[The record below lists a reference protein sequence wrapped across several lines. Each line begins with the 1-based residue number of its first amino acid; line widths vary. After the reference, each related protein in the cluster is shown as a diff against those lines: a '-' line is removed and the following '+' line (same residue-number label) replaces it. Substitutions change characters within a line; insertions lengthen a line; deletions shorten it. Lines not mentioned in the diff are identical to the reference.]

1 MFLIATVACVV
12 PSVALPADPKPDFD
26 IKTNTVDISVT
37 LDSKIK
43 TDAGLAANCLAEG
56 KKWAEKQRAE
66 AEGIQRE
73 EPKFFPKDGYS
84 YGRVYTVASVVLNRY
99 VSIERDE
106 TEDTGGAHP
115 NSQIETILWDRGV
128 GKRISIR
135 PFFTETADNGPT
147 MQAMAKTIVA
157 ALKAEKKKRKI
168 EDQPGIDWFQNIEPS
183 LLKIGPVVLAP
194 STEAGKSSGL
204 TFNYAPYAVGPYA
217 EGFYRA
223 FVPWQSFGQY
233 LSPEGIAIFAGER
246 PKSDFDKDQD

>member
-1 MFLIATVACVV
+1 VLSCLAMSRA
-12 PSVALPADPKPDFD
+12 ADPKPDFA
-26 IKTNTVDISVT
+26 IKTKTIDISIT

-43 TDAGLAANCLAEG
+43 TDSGLAANCLAEG

-66 AEGIQRE
+66 AEGIQRD

-84 YGRVYTVASVVLNRY
+84 YGRVYTVTSVVLNRY

-106 TEDTGGAHP
+106 TEYTGGAHP
-115 NSQIETILWDRGV
+115 NSNIETILWDRAV
-128 GKRISIR
+128 RKRISIR
-135 PFFTETADNGPT
+135 LFFTETADNGPT
-147 MQAMAKTIVA
+147 MQAFTKTIA
-157 ALKAEKKKRKI
+157 AGLKAEKKKRKV
-168 EDQPGIDWFQNIEPS
+168 EDQPNIDWFRNIEPS

-204 TFNYAPYAVGPYA
+204 TFNYAPYAVGSYA

-223 FVPWQSFGQY
+223 FVPWQSFRQY

-246 PKSDFDKDQD
+246 PKSDFDKDPD